1 MHFQHTYDKNGNIKA
16 IFNTGMFYYLWH
28 EISKYTLD
36 SIAIYIVD
44 ITIHLVLPQCINVFT
59 KTLGLLYK
67 HKI

>member
-1 MHFQHTYDKNGNIKA
+1 
-16 IFNTGMFYYLWH
+16 MFYYLWH

-36 SIAIYIVD
+36 SIVSHAVD
-44 ITIHLVLPQCINVFT
+44 ITTYLVLPQCINVFT